1 MSQADIHFMQR
12 CLGLAEAGRYTVKPN
27 PVVGAVLVSG
37 DAIIAEGF
45 HERAG
50 QDHAEIVALKKA
62 GNKAKGATLYVTLEP
77 CSHTG
82 RTGPCCEAVI
92 KAGIGRLVY
101 GMIDPNPSVSG
112 SGLEKIRKAGIQV
125 DGPVLEQEV
134 QALNRGFVKRMQHGL
149 PWVRCKLAMS
159 LDGRTAMASGES
171 KWITGPEARH
181 DVQKLRAMSS
191 VVLTGIETVLKDDP
205 GLDVRMDAVPFDPP
219 LRVIVDSRLRIPAQ
233 ARTLQ
238 LPGDVIVATAITS
251 EELLAD
257 KKHDLD
263 NDKVV
268 LLPCANADGRVDLE
282 ALLRYLAL
290 EKQCNDVLLE
300 TGAELAGAMLEAGL
314 VDEVITYIAP
324 KLLGSDARPL
334 FNLRGLAHLSD
345 QVELE
350 ILDVAMVGKDCR
362 MRSRVKK
369 AQ

>member
-1 MSQADIHFMQR
+1 
-12 CLGLAEAGRYTVKPN
+12 
-27 PVVGAVLVSG
+27 
-37 DAIIAEGF
+37 
-45 HERAG
+45 
-50 QDHAEIVALKKA
+50 
-62 GNKAKGATLYVTLEP
+62 
-77 CSHTG
+77 
-82 RTGPCCEAVI
+82 
-92 KAGIGRLVY
+92 
-101 GMIDPNPSVSG
+101 
-112 SGLEKIRKAGIQV
+112 
-125 DGPVLEQEV
+125 
-134 QALNRGFVKRMQHGL
+134 
-149 PWVRCKLAMS
+149 MS

-171 KWITGPEARH
+171 KWITGPEARN

-205 GLDVRMDAVPFDPP
+205 GLDVRMDTVPLVQP

-238 LPGDVIVATAITS
+238 LPGDILVATAVTS
-251 EELLAD
+251 AELLKD
-257 KKHDLD
+257 KKRALD
-263 NDKVV
+263 NDRVT

-282 ALLRYLAL
+282 ALLRYLAV

-324 KLLGSDARPL
+324 GLLGSDARPL
-334 FNLRGLAHLSD
+334 FNLRGLTNLSD

-369 AQ
+369 AM